1 MYFWSSC
8 IGWMHHSVRNAVAM
22 FLTRGDLWLN
32 WDLGA
37 EHFNNHLVDGD
48 WAVNAGNWL
57 WVSSSAF
64 ERLLNCSVCID
75 SVQYGRRLEPSG
87 DYIRRYVPELANFE
101 FEYIH
106 EPWKA
111 PLEVQQAANCLIGM

>member
-1 MYFWSSC
+1 
-8 IGWMHHSVRNAVAM
+8 MHHSVRNAVAM

-57 WVSSSAF
+57 WVLMSI
-64 ERLLNCSVCID
+64 N
-75 SVQYGRRLEPSG
+75 SG
-87 DYIRRYVPELANFE
+87 TG
-101 FEYIH
+101 
-106 EPWKA
+106 
-111 PLEVQQAANCLIGM
+111 IGV